1 MSRGAAGP
9 ALAGLHGFARA
20 LTSFVGRASQLDEV
34 AALLREYRL
43 VTVTGPDGV
52 GKARLAT
59 EVAARVAGQFA
70 DGVARGAGRGV

>member
-1 MSRGAAGP
+1 
-9 ALAGLHGFARA
+9 
-20 LTSFVGRASQLDEV
+20 V